1 MNATNAMNA
10 THATHAINAMN
21 ATNATN
27 ATNDLRKAEEMLE
40 ERWVYKNGNFVKW
53 SDATVHMMSHS
64 FARGSTIFE
73 VISFYETASGSAV
86 FRLQDHIERLEKS
99 AAYLDMEL
107 PVTHDELGRVIAETV
122 RRNRLVKGMIKVV
135 AYYPQFAL
143 DIQPPQKCLELAVFA
158 LDPAEDV
165 AGLGFAFEEGTTA
178 GIARWRKLDPQT
190 VPIEAKAA
198 ANYLNG
204 MIARLDV
211 QKRGLD
217 DAILLDTQGFIAEGA
232 TESVFLVCHDRLMTP
247 SLGTVLDSI
256 TRRSVLQ
263 VARHLRIET
272 FEGRLRPEL
281 LFEAEEIFFA
291 NTPFKVIPV
300 RRVEDRVMPDAP
312 GPIQRRLW
320 EALQR
325 IAAGKDPAFA
335 DWLYAV

>member
-1 MNATNAMNA
+1 
-10 THATHAINAMN
+10 
-21 ATNATN
+21 
-27 ATNDLRKAEEMLE
+27 
-40 ERWVYKNGNFVKW
+40 
-53 SDATVHMMSHS
+53 
-64 FARGSTIFE
+64 
-73 VISFYETASGSAV
+73 
-86 FRLQDHIERLEKS
+86 
-99 AAYLDMEL
+99 MEL